1 MQYTSDVRIEITPSA
16 RQHGIADDEIRAV
29 VEYPALRVVLTA
41 RRVGTRP
48 VLHIGPAG
56 ERGPFIEVIVDIVDI
71 VDPMIAV
78 AFHAMMLRKSLVT
91 NLGIEHLVVPSYGTQ
106 RS

>member
-48 VLHIGPAG
+48 VLHIGPAV
-56 ERGPFIEVIVDIVDI
+56 ERGPFIEVIVDIVDP
-71 VDPMIAV
+71 VIAV

>member
-1 MQYTSDVRIEITPSA
+1 MRIEITPSA

-48 VLHIGPAG
+48 VLHIGPAV
-56 ERGPFIEVIVDIVDI
+56 ERGPFIEVIVDIVDP
-71 VDPMIAV
+71 VIAV